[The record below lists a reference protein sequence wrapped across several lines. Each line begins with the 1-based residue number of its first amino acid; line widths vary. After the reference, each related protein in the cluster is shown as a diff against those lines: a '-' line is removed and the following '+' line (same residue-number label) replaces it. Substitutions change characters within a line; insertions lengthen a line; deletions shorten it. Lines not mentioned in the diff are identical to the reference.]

1 MRSLSF
7 LTDNGVLPKPAEPER
22 AQRELDMWR
31 HEAHTRS
38 SDDPEL
44 AEFMS
49 DIVAQDE
56 GREFLQAVFGN
67 SPFLS
72 LGLRHDPAIL
82 KRVTELGFDHTFEQL
97 LTALADRQLWRQG
110 RADVMS
116 GLRLAKRGVALAIAM
131 ADIAGAWPLE
141 KVCRSLSQFA
151 EMSISIALNYLLF
164 QAHKSEQLLLANLE
178 SPEAGSGVVV
188 LGMGK
193 LGARELNYS
202 SDIDLLVLFDGEKVN
217 HRASEGPQQGLHRMV
232 WELVSLLGERSA
244 DGYVFR
250 TDMRLRPD
258 PGATPLAVST
268 AAAEQYYESLGQN
281 WERAAM
287 IKARPVAG
295 DLEVGAQFLSRLVP
309 FVWRK
314 YLDFAAIED
323 IHSIKRQINAHKGY
337 HEIAVAGH
345 DIKVGRGGIREI
357 EFYAQTQQLIWGGKE
372 PGLRLRGTCEAL
384 SALAEAGHADPN
396 VVDDLVAAYAYLRRL
411 EHRLQMVA
419 DEQTHL
425 LPAEAEDLA
434 AIACFM
440 GYGTTDELALDV
452 KFHLSRVESHYA
464 ALFED
469 SPELGGSGGNLVFTG
484 TEDDPDTLQTLSDL
498 GFSVGKAVS
507 ATVRGWHHGRIRA
520 TRSTRARELLTELMP
535 GLLGALS
542 QTVNPDAAFRHFDE
556 FLTNLPAGVQ
566 LFSMFHARP
575 GLLDLLAEIMGSAPS
590 LAEHLSRHPN
600 LLDGVLT
607 GQFYEPAGTVLELSE
622 NLGESLAAATDFQD
636 VLDAARRWTHD
647 REFQIG
653 MQLLR
658 AMISGEQ
665 AGAALSDV
673 ADATLSGL
681 LPHVEAEFQRAHG
694 EMPGGEFVIVGL
706 GKLGGREMTFSSD
719 LDVIFVYR
727 GGSADQN
734 QSEGP
739 RPLLLSQYY
748 GRLSQRLVTAVSALT
763 PEGKLYE
770 IDARLRPSGNSSPL
784 ASEVEGFAEYH
795 NKSAWTW
802 EHMALTRARVIAG
815 SPALGEHVTGIIR
828 AVLTKPRE
836 DPGLV
841 VEVASMRER
850 IDKERRTKN
859 LWKLKHVRGGL
870 LDIEFIAQY
879 LQLRDASRH
888 SEILSQETDLVF
900 EQLARCGIMAE
911 EDAANLAD
919 AARLMRRLQALLR
932 LTVGVS
938 RDEGQYPAGVRQALA
953 KAAGV
958 ESFDEVRDWLMKSE
972 ESVRAY
978 YAHYVQQPAEAG
990 TLDKDKGESERV

>member
-1 MRSLSF
+1 MWCQE
-7 LTDNGVLPKPAEPER
+7 AEAR
-22 AQRELDMWR
+22 AG
-31 HEAHTRS
+31 TRS
-38 SDDPEL
+38 TGEPEL
-44 AEFMS
+44 AQFMA
-49 DIVAQDE
+49 DFAARDE
-56 GREFLQAVFGN
+56 GRAFLEAIFGN

-72 LGLRHDPAIL
+72 QNLRHDPAIL
-82 KRVTELGFDHTFEQL
+82 RKVTMQGFEPVFEEM
-97 LTALADRQLWRQG
+97 LTALAERQLWRHG
-110 RADVMS
+110 RSQVMS
-116 GLRLAKRGVALAIAM
+116 GLRLAKRGVALTIAM

-141 KVCRSLSQFA
+141 KVCHGLSRFA
-151 EMSISIALNYLLF
+151 ELSISITLNFLLL
-164 QAHKSEQLLLANLE
+164 QAHKSGQLALGNAENPE
-178 SPEAGSGVVV
+178 SGSGVVV
-188 LGMGK
+188 LGVGK

-202 SDIDLLVLFDGEKVN
+202 SDIDLLVLFDGEKLDYLG
-217 HRASEGPQQGLHRMV
+217 ADGPQQGLHRMV
-232 WELVSLLGERSA
+232 REMVSVLSERSA

-295 DLEVGAQFLSRLVP
+295 DIEVGTLFLSRLVP

-323 IHSIKRQINAHKGY
+323 IHSIKRQINAHKGH

-357 EFYAQTQQLIWGGKE
+357 EFYSQTQQLIWGGKE
-372 PGLRLRGTCEAL
+372 PGLRLGATCAAL
-384 SALAEAGHADPN
+384 QALADAGHADPG
-396 VVDDLVAAYAYLRRL
+396 VVEDLIAAYAFLRRL

-425 LPAEAEDLA
+425 LPKEAEGLA

-440 GYGTTDELALDV
+440 GYDSADRLARDV
-452 KFHLSRVESHYA
+452 KLHLSRVESHYG
-464 ALFED
+464 ALFEG
-469 SPELGGSGGNLVFTG
+469 SPELGGSEGNLVFTG

-498 GFSVGKAVS
+498 GFGDGKAVS
-507 ATVRGWHHGRIRA
+507 VTVRGWHHGRIRA

-566 LFSMFHARP
+566 LFSMFYARP
-575 GLLDLLAEIMGSAPS
+575 GLLDSLAEIMGSAPS
-590 LAEHLSRHPN
+590 LAEHLSRHPT

-607 GQFYEPAGTVLELSE
+607 GRFYEPIGTVSELTSYLGDR
-622 NLGESLAAATDFQD
+622 LGEAKDFQD

-665 AGAALSDV
+665 AGEALSDV
-673 ADATLSGL
+673 ADATLRGL
-681 LPHVEAEFQRAHG
+681 LPHVEAEFQRIHG
-694 EMPGGEFVIVGL
+694 AMPGGEFIIVGL

-719 LDVIFVYR
+719 LDLIFIYR
-727 GGSADQN
+727 GDGSHQSE
-734 QSEGP
+734 SEGP
-739 RPLLLSQYY
+739 RALPLSQYY
-748 GRLSQRLVTAVSALT
+748 GRLSQRLVTALGALT

-770 IDARLRPSGNSSPL
+770 IDARLRPSGQSSPL
-784 ASEVEGFAEYH
+784 ASEAGGFAEYQ
-795 NKSAWTW
+795 NKSAWSW

-815 SPALGEHVTGIIR
+815 SAALGEHVKGIIG
-828 AVLTKPRE
+828 AVLAKPR
-836 DPGLV
+836 DDAALV
-841 VEVASMRER
+841 GEVASMRAR
-850 IDKERRTKN
+850 IDKERRTDN

-879 LQLRDASRH
+879 LQLREAARH
-888 SEILSQETDLVF
+888 PGILSQETDRVF
-900 EQLARCGIMAE
+900 ERLARSGVMAE
-911 EDAANLAD
+911 QDAVELAE
-919 AARLMRRLQALLR
+919 AARLMRRLQVLLR

-938 RDEGQYPAGVRQALA
+938 RDEEQYPAGVRQALA
-953 KAAGV
+953 ATAGV
-958 ESFDEVRDWLMKSE
+958 ESFEEVKEKLVKTE
-972 ESVRAY
+972 ERVRAH
-978 YAHYVQQPAEAG
+978 YARYVQQPAEAA
-990 TLDKDKGESERV
+990 DGEKNAGAER

>member
-7 LTDNGVLPKPAEPER
+7 LTDKGVLPKPAEPER
-22 AQRELDMWR
+22 AQRELDMWL
-31 HEAHTRS
+31 HEAHTRFT
-38 SDDPEL
+38 DEPEL
-44 AEFMS
+44 AQFMA
-49 DIVAQDE
+49 DLLTQND
-56 GREFLQAVFGN
+56 GREFLQAVVGN

-72 LGLRHDPAIL
+72 LGLRHDPSIL
-82 KRVTELGFDHTFEQL
+82 QHVTEHGFDKTFEYL
-97 LTALADRQLWRQG
+97 LTALESKQLWRMG
-110 RADVMS
+110 RAEVMS
-116 GLRLAKRGVALAIAM
+116 GLRLAKRSVAVAIGM
-131 ADIAGAWPLE
+131 ADISGAWPLE
-141 KVCRSLSQFA
+141 KVCWSLSQFA
-151 EMSISIALNYLLF
+151 EISISIALNYLLF
-164 QAHKSEQLLLANLE
+164 QAYKSEQLLLENPDDPE
-178 SPEAGSGVVV
+178 SESGVVV

-202 SDIDLLVLFDGEKVN
+202 SDIDLLVLFDGEKIN
-217 HRASEGPQQGLHRMV
+217 HHGSDGPQQGLHRMV
-232 WELVSLLGERSA
+232 REMVSLMGERSA

-295 DLEVGAQFLSRLVP
+295 DQEVGAQFLNRLVP

-323 IHSIKRQINAHKGY
+323 IHSIKRQINAHKGH

-372 PGLRLRGTCEAL
+372 PELRLGATCEAL
-384 SALAEAGHADPN
+384 RALAKAGHADPE
-396 VVDDLVAAYAYLRRL
+396 VVDDLVAAYGYLRRL

-425 LPAEAEDLA
+425 LPAKAGDLA

-440 GYGTTDELALDV
+440 GYETTDELAFDV

-469 SPELGGSGGNLVFTG
+469 SPQLGGSGGNLVFTG
-484 TEDDPDTLQTLSDL
+484 TEDDLDTLQTLSDL
-498 GFSVGKAVS
+498 GFGDGKAVS

-535 GLLGALS
+535 GLLGSLS

-556 FLTNLPAGVQ
+556 FLTKLPAGVQ
-566 LFSMFHARP
+566 LFSMFYARP
-575 GLLDLLAEIMGSAPS
+575 GLLNSLAEIMGSAPS

-600 LLDGVLT
+600 LLNGVLT
-607 GQFYEPAGTVLELSE
+607 GQFYEPIGKVSELSE
-622 NLGESLAAATDFQD
+622 NLSESLVLAIDFQD

-658 AMISGEQ
+658 GMISGEQ
-665 AGAALSDV
+665 AGTALSNV
-673 ADATLSGL
+673 ADASLRGL

-694 EMPGGEFVIVGL
+694 KMPGGEFVIVGL
-706 GKLGGREMTFSSD
+706 GKLGGREITFSSD
-719 LDVIFVYR
+719 LDVIFIYR

-739 RPLLLSQYY
+739 RRLPLSQYY

-784 ASEVEGFAEYH
+784 ASEVEGFANYH

-802 EHMALTRARVIAG
+802 EHMALTRARVISG
-815 SPALGEHVTGIIR
+815 SPALGKHVMEVIR
-828 AVLTKPRE
+828 TVVEKPRE

-841 VEVASMRER
+841 IEVASMRER
-850 IDKERRTKN
+850 INKKRRTKN
-859 LWKLKHVRGGL
+859 IWKLKHVRGGL

-879 LQLRDASRH
+879 LQLRNASRH
-888 SEILSQETDLVF
+888 SEILSQETYLVF
-900 EQLARCGIMAE
+900 ERLARCGIMDE
-911 EDAANLAD
+911 EDAASLTNAT
-919 AARLMRRLQALLR
+919 RLMRRLQALLR

-938 RDEGQYPAGVRQALA
+938 RDEGRYPAGVRQALA
-953 KAAGV
+953 KEAGV
-958 ESFDEVRDWLMKSE
+958 ETFGEVRERLMKSE
-972 ESVRAY
+972 ESVRAF
-978 YAHYVQQPAEAG
+978 YARYVQQPAEAG
-990 TLDKDKGESERV
+990 IQDKNKKESEIV

>member
-7 LTDNGVLPKPAEPER
+7 LTDKGVLPKPAEPER
-22 AQRELDMWR
+22 AQRELDMWL

-38 SDDPEL
+38 TDEPEL
-44 AEFMS
+44 AQFMA
-49 DIVAQDE
+49 DLLTQND

-72 LGLRHDPAIL
+72 LGLRHDPSIL
-82 KRVTELGFDHTFEQL
+82 QHVTEHGFDKTFEYL
-97 LTALADRQLWRQG
+97 LTALEGKQLWRMG
-110 RADVMS
+110 RAEVMS
-116 GLRLAKRGVALAIAM
+116 GLRLAKRSVAVAIGM
-131 ADIAGAWPLE
+131 ADISGAWPLE

-151 EMSISIALNYLLF
+151 EISISIALNYLLF
-164 QAHKSEQLLLANLE
+164 QAYKSEQLLLENPDDPE
-178 SPEAGSGVVV
+178 SESGVVV

-202 SDIDLLVLFDGEKVN
+202 SDIDLLVLFDGEKIN
-217 HRASEGPQQGLHRMV
+217 HHGSDGPQQGLHRMV
-232 WELVSLLGERSA
+232 REMVSLMGERSA

-295 DLEVGAQFLSRLVP
+295 DQEVGAQFLNRLVP

-323 IHSIKRQINAHKGY
+323 IHSIKRQINAHKGH

-372 PGLRLRGTCEAL
+372 PELRLGATCEAL
-384 SALAEAGHADPN
+384 RALAKAGHADSE
-396 VVDDLVAAYAYLRRL
+396 VVDDLVAAYGYLRRL

-425 LPAEAEDLA
+425 LPAKAGDLA

-440 GYGTTDELALDV
+440 GYETTDELAFDV

-469 SPELGGSGGNLVFTG
+469 SPQLGGSGGNLVFTG
-484 TEDDPDTLQTLSDL
+484 TEDDLDTLQTLSDL
-498 GFSVGKAVS
+498 GFGDGKAVS

-535 GLLGALS
+535 GLLGSLS

-556 FLTNLPAGVQ
+556 FLTKLPAGVQ
-566 LFSMFHARP
+566 LFSMFYARP
-575 GLLDLLAEIMGSAPS
+575 GLLNSLAEIMGSAPS

-600 LLDGVLT
+600 LLNGVLT
-607 GQFYEPAGTVLELSE
+607 GQFYEPIGKVSELSE
-622 NLGESLAAATDFQD
+622 NLSESLVLAIDFQD

-658 AMISGEQ
+658 GMISGEQ
-665 AGAALSDV
+665 AGTALSDV
-673 ADATLSGL
+673 ADASLRGL

-694 EMPGGEFVIVGL
+694 KMPGGEFVIVGL
-706 GKLGGREMTFSSD
+706 GKLGGREITFSSD
-719 LDVIFVYR
+719 LDVIFIYR

-739 RPLLLSQYY
+739 RRLPLSQYY

-784 ASEVEGFAEYH
+784 ASEVEGFANYH

-802 EHMALTRARVIAG
+802 EHMALTRARVISG
-815 SPALGEHVTGIIR
+815 SPALGKHVMEIIR
-828 AVLTKPRE
+828 TVVEKPRE

-841 VEVASMRER
+841 IEVASMRER
-850 IDKERRTKN
+850 INKKRRTN
-859 LWKLKHVRGGL
+859 NIWKLKHVRGGL

-879 LQLRDASRH
+879 LQLRNASRH
-888 SEILSQETDLVF
+888 SEILSQETYLVF
-900 EQLARCGIMAE
+900 ERLARCGIIEE
-911 EDAANLAD
+911 EDAASLTNAT
-919 AARLMRRLQALLR
+919 RLMRRLQALLR

-938 RDEGQYPAGVRQALA
+938 RDEGRYPAGVRQALA
-953 KAAGV
+953 KEAGV
-958 ESFDEVRDWLMKSE
+958 ETFGEVRERLMKSE
-972 ESVRAY
+972 ESVRAF
-978 YAHYVQQPAEAG
+978 YARYVQQPAEAG
-990 TLDKDKGESERV
+990 IQDKNKKESEIV